1 MIGGIRKRWRSLG
14 VQQKLHILIQ
24 GSLIVIFFVS
34 MEWVLGRFEEQ
45 IMASAEVRAEET
57 ADGLINGMN
66 MLMLTGAIINPDNRK
81 LLLSKMRQ
89 SEGIHELRIIRGKSV
104 AAQFGKGLP
113 EEQPVDDLDREV
125 LETGKTRFK
134 RIDVAGGA
142 PLLRVVVPFIAQEN
156 FRGTNCLSCHVVE
169 AGSVNGVASVV
180 IDLSKEESELQSVK
194 NWLWAGHIAIQIF
207 LSIIISWFV
216 RVLIVKHIA
225 EPVKKLQTA
234 MTEIQ
239 REHDLSKRADV
250 DEANPDIGEMARAF
264 NALVDNLEHA
274 TERLELFGKMFHG
287 SGEAILITDTDRNI
301 VAVNPAFTEI
311 TGYEPHEVVG
321 KNPNVLSSG
330 KQTPD
335 FYQTMWASINEAGQW
350 QGEIWNRRKSGE
362 VYPEWLS
369 IGVVKNGK
377 GEVINYISLF
387 SDITERKAAEQKIE
401 FLAHYDALTRLPNRA
416 LFADRLKLALIA
428 ADRHEKKVAL
438 LFLDLDKF
446 KTIND
451 TMGHLAGDMLLQS
464 VAERLRSCVRES
476 DTICRQGGD
485 EFMILLSEV
494 GSKEQVE
501 NVAKKIIAAMV
512 VPHRIAE
519 QEIVVTFSVGISLF
533 PDNAGD
539 SEAMVRCAD
548 DAMYRAKERGR
559 NNYQFC

>member
-1 MIGGIRKRWRSLG
+1 MGGIRKRWRSLG